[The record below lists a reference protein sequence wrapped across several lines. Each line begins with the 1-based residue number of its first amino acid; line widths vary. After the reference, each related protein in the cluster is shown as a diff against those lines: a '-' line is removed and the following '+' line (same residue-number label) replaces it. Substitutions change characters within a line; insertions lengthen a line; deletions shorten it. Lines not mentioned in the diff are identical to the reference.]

1 MIHIVTDTTSCINPE
16 TARKLGIPVI
26 PQVINFGEESF
37 LEGVDIDY
45 ATFMARLK
53 SSKSLPKTAAPPVEQ
68 FLRIFERLIPT
79 KEPILCI
86 HPSTDV
92 SGTVR
97 SAQTAAA
104 EFPGADIHVLDTR
117 LVASPLGI
125 LVELAAQW
133 ASQGEDVDTIKRRI
147 MEMAGRCRIYFLVAT
162 LDHLIRGGRIG
173 GAQALVGSLLQIKP
187 ILTFRDGHVDQYDKA
202 RTMRHALT
210 RLKEIVVE
218 QYPKGQAAYLTILHG
233 GVPEEG
239 NQLAEDIRQALE
251 IPLPGVYE
259 MPPAIVTHAG
269 PGILGI
275 GFFAA

>member
-45 ATFMARLK
+45 DAFMARLK
-53 SSKSLPKTAAPPVEQ
+53 SSKDLPKTAAPPVEE
-68 FLRIFERLIPT
+68 FLRIFERLVPT

-104 EFPGADIHVLDTR
+104 EFPGADIHILDTR

-133 ASQGEDVDTIKRRI
+133 ASQGEDIETIKRRI

-187 ILTFRDGHVDQYDKA
+187 ILTFRDGRVDQYDKA

-210 RLKEIVVE
+210 RLKEIVSE
-218 QYPKGQAAYLTILHG
+218 QYPKGQEAYLTILHG
-233 GVPEEG
+233 GVPEDG
-239 NQLAEDIRQALE
+239 NQLADEMQQMLGISR
-251 IPLPGVYE
+251 PGVYE
-259 MPPAIVTHAG
+259 MPPAIVTHGG
-269 PGILGI
+269 PGILGL
-275 GFFAA
+275 GFFAS